1 MVLKIPLF
9 YSKEGITLENSIYV
23 VVFESTHYAIA
34 AEKLFKELKLP
45 VEIIPTPREITASC
59 GLSIKFNEG
68 LLESV
73 QKALDSG
80 NILIKGVYQMMR
92 INNQRVVSQIV

>member
-1 MVLKIPLF
+1 MD
-9 YSKEGITLENSIYV
+9 NSFYV

-34 AEKLFKELKLP
+34 AEKLFKELKLS

-68 LLESV
+68 LMEAV
-73 QKALDSG
+73 KRALQDG
-80 NILIKGVYQMMR
+80 NIRIKGIFQMMR
-92 INNQRVVSQIV
+92 INNQRIVNQIV